1 MGSPTRR
8 ERFSLW
14 IRPLLALGDNVV
26 TLFGAALTTASGLTM
41 VGVWGL
47 ELLSG
52 RAVSPYAGII
62 LFMILP
68 GVFVAGLVLMP
79 VGALWKRFRARKAGQ
94 PVAVL
99 PRLSFSDP
107 TVRRGLALVGIA
119 TAVNVV
125 IIAAASYRGV
135 EHMDSVQFCGQTCH
149 TVMQPEYTAYKGSPH
164 ARIACVACHIGNG
177 TSWFVRS
184 KLSGT
189 RQVFAVLF
197 HTYSR
202 PIPSPVKHLR
212 PARETCEECHWPAK
226 FQGDRFVVRTHFQ
239 PDEHNTALTNVL
251 VLKIGGHSASGPI
264 GIHGRHI
271 DTAERIRY
279 VPLDEKRL
287 SIGRVSYLTDN
298 GSRIEFVAQP
308 TPAPDAPAAASAWRT
323 MDCMDCH
330 NRPSHTFT
338 MPERAVDRAMAEDGI
353 SRELPFA
360 KKKAVELLRAT
371 YRDRASALTAIR
383 AGFVEYYKASYAAV
397 YAAKQKRIETAADA
411 VAGIY
416 ASNVFPEMNVT
427 WGTYPTHIGHDDFPG
442 CFRCHDGSHASKDGR
457 AISADCDTCHT
468 ILAQDETKPEILA
481 KLGLAPVAPQP

>member
-1 MGSPTRR
+1 MESHTRR

-14 IRPLLALGDNVV
+14 IRPILALGDNLV
-26 TLFGAALTTASGLTM
+26 TLFGAGLTTASGLTM
-41 VGVWGL
+41 VGFWGL
-47 ELLSG
+47 ELLAG
-52 RAVSPYAGII
+52 RSVPPYAGII
-62 LFMILP
+62 LYLILP
-68 GVFVAGLVLMP
+68 GVFVAGLLLIP
-79 VGALWKRFRARKAGQ
+79 AGALWKRFRTRKPDQ
-94 PVAVL
+94 PVPVL

-107 TVRRGLALVGIA
+107 RIRRGLALVAIA
-119 TAVNVV
+119 TAANVV

-164 ARIACVACHIGNG
+164 ARIACVACHIGSG
-177 TSWFVRS
+177 APWFVRS

-202 PIPSPVKHLR
+202 PIPSPVQHLR

-239 PDEHNTALTNVL
+239 PDENNTALTNVL
-251 VLKIGGHSASGPI
+251 VLKIGGHAASGPI

-271 DTAERIRY
+271 DATQRIRY
-279 VPLDEKRL
+279 LPLDEKRL
-287 SIGRVSYLTDN
+287 SIARVSYLADD
-298 GSRIEFVAQP
+298 GRRVEFA
-308 TPAPDAPAAASAWRT
+308 APDAPAPSATANAWRT

-338 MPERAVDRAMAEDGI
+338 LPERAVDRAMAEDRI
-353 SRELPFA
+353 SRDLPFA

-371 YRDRASALTAIR
+371 YRDRESALATIPGDFA
-383 AGFVEYYKASYAAV
+383 AYYKTSYPAV
-397 YAAKQKRIETAADA
+397 YAAKQKRIEAGADA
-411 VAGIY
+411 IAAIY
-416 ASNVFPEMNVT
+416 ATNVFPEMNVT

-442 CFRCHDGSHASKDGR
+442 CFRCHDGNHAAKDGR
-457 AISADCDTCHT
+457 TISPDCDTCHT

-481 KLGLAPVAPQP
+481 KLGLTPLAPQP